1 MVWEVI
7 LKRKGTSPRKLE
19 FVERY
24 GLDEDNF
31 YTIYQ
36 VLSNLKERRGG
47 FLAGQFNTVQLRIV
61 LDKLVREGR
70 AEKRPTTMKVRGGS
84 NKQTMEYRKLSNE
97 VSKSDWKTTVDNL
110 VSKDTQFDKIYDSIV
125 ETMRFNSPSKKEV
138 LKYLQDNYQ
147 RHKLWSNL
155 WSVKDD

>member
-36 VLSNLKERRGG
+36 VLSNLKEE
-47 FLAGQFNTVQLRIV
+47 T
-61 LDKLVREGR
+61 LV
-70 AEKRPTTMKVRGGS
+70 A
-84 NKQTMEYRKLSNE
+84 
-97 VSKSDWKTTVDNL
+97 
-110 VSKDTQFDKIYDSIV
+110 DS
-125 ETMRFNSPSKKEV
+125 
-138 LKYLQDNYQ
+138 
-147 RHKLWSNL
+147 
-155 WSVKDD
+155 